1 MQIHEHVMLEDDSN
15 FDHSQTCA
23 IKLDASTS
31 HMLKKTVTIS
41 ATMWLQLVLTNLN
54 TYNNVTSSGFFK
66 SHTNNLKV
74 GKHKAKAN
82 IC

>member
-31 HMLKKTVTIS
+31 HMLKKNSDNIS
-41 ATMWLQLVLTNLN
+41 D
-54 TYNNVTSSGFFK
+54 NVAAACFNQSK
-66 SHTNNLKV
+66 Y
-74 GKHKAKAN
+74 
-82 IC
+82 I